1 MGRRL
6 VAIAFATT
14 ALLGAAPKAHQ
25 VQIQGDRL
33 AYVASGRGPPV
44 VFVHG
49 GFQDYRMWLAHVP
62 VFAERYR
69 VIAYSRRNHFPN
81 SSTPSGTPDSAAD
94 VHGDD
99 LAELITRLHLGPVN
113 VVAHSAGAHAALMF
127 AARHP
132 ELLRSLV
139 IVEPPAS
146 GMLTNSPEDTKAG
159 EGFRNRLAPALESLA
174 VGDAQRGTKLFAD
187 AVGGPGTYDGRT
199 AEQKA
204 MMADNV
210 AAHIADATTKRA
222 RPRFDCAMASHIR
235 APVLIISGIHSPE
248 YFHRI
253 VAHLTTCLPNS
264 RVRLINASHT
274 VPNEAPAAFDRAA
287 LEFLKAQPR
296 R

>member
-6 VAIAFATT
+6 VAIAFAT

-25 VQIQGDRL
+25 AQIQGDRL
-33 AYVASGRGPPV
+33 AYVVGGRGPPV

-49 GFQDYRMWLAHVP
+49 GFQDYRMWLRHMP

-69 VIAYSRRNHFPN
+69 VVAYSRQNHFPN
-81 SSTPSGTPDSAAD
+81 SSSPSGMPDSAAD

-99 LAELITRLHLGPVN
+99 LAELVTQLHLGPVN
-113 VVAHSAGAHAALMF
+113 VGAHSAGAHAALFF

-132 ELLRSLV
+132 ELVHSLV

-146 GMLTNSPEDTKAG
+146 GLLTNSPEDAKAG
-159 EGFRNRLAPALESLA
+159 EDFRNHLAAALKALA
-174 VGDAQRGTKLFAD
+174 GGDDQGGIKLFAN

-210 AAHIADATTKRA
+210 AAHIADATPKRA

-235 APVLIISGIHSPE
+235 APVLIISGIRSPD

-253 VAHLTTCLPNS
+253 VAHLATCLPNS
-264 RVRLINASHT
+264 RVRMIDASHS
-274 VPNEAPAAFDRAA
+274 VPNEAPEAFDQAV
-287 LEFLKAQPR
+287 LKFLKAEPR